1 MLLYSVQDGGQQDA
15 QELFS
20 VYLPVNALDEE
31 LLALLT
37 SISTHKPA
45 STALNVEELRERSQ
59 SVEGQTEVGKRDN
72 IVCQSSF
79 R

>member
-1 MLLYSVQDGGQQDA
+1 MPLYCVQDGGQQDA
-15 QELFS
+15 QEFFS
-20 VYLPVNALDEE
+20 VYLNVLDEE

-45 STALNVEELRERSQ
+45 SALNVEELRGRSQ

-72 IVCQSSF
+72 IVRQSSF